1 MANYATREPRR
12 PSESAADGASGAV
25 DDGGD
30 SALQPS
36 PDRLAQRLLHRHVR
50 DQRGRYRSR
59 LLARGELQVL
69 PRRTSRRLHLSP
81 FVELYDVRFFRRQ
94 KDYLW
99 QSALAV
105 VAILAVLLMVD
116 SVADAALAAGLG
128 ASAVI
133 VFVHPSSRGASLR
146 NLIGGHSLGLLVG
159 VVASLIMFESGWHPV
174 PDEFSHW
181 IADIMAAG
189 VLGVVI
195 VLMAATDTEHPPA
208 AATALGFAL
217 QSLAWQMVILF
228 IVAVL
233 VLALAK
239 LALRNRL
246 QDLID

>member
-30 SALQPS
+30 SAQPS
-36 PDRLAQRLLHRHVR
+36 PDGLAQRLLHRHMR
-50 DQRGRYRSR
+50 DRRGRYRSR